1 MAFTPFPPR
10 QPTASARLPLTLMT
24 LDDWALATIT
34 GADSEKYMQGQV
46 TADVSQ
52 MTEDQHLLAAHCDA
66 KGKMWSNL
74 RLFRDGDG
82 FAWIERRSVREPQL
96 TELKKY
102 AVFSKVTIAPDDERV
117 LLGVAGFQ
125 ARAALANLFSELPS
139 REKQVVKEGA
149 TTLLWFEHPAERFLI
164 VTDEATANMLT
175 DKLRGEAEL
184 NNSQQWLALNIEAGF
199 PVIDAAN
206 SGQFIPQA
214 TNLQALGG
222 ISFKKGCYTGQ
233 EMVARAKFRGANKR
247 ALWLLK
253 GSASRLPEAGED
265 LELKMGEN
273 WRRTGT
279 VLAAVKLEDGQV
291 VVQVVMNNDMEPDS
305 MTMRIHCVSSHCH
318 IRWKSKSLYR
328 IRHLS
333 PDATLVCLFRPTKA
347 RQLRLPNIQIDR
359 QKVAHTTAEHKAV
372 PDGMIV
378 WNALADVENHPERIN
393 HTAYRQ

>member
-52 MTEDQHLLAAHCDA
+52 MTENQHLLAAHCDA

-139 REKQVVKEGA
+139 KEKQVVKEGA

-175 DKLRGEAEL
+175 DKLRGEEEL

-214 TNLQALGG
+214 TNLL
-222 ISFKKGCYTGQ
+222 
-233 EMVARAKFRGANKR
+233 ARAKFRGANKR
-247 ALWLLK
+247 ALWLLA

-305 MTMRIHCVSSHCH
+305 IFRVRDDANTLH
-318 IRWKSKSLYR
+318 IEPLPYSL
-328 IRHLS
+328 
-333 PDATLVCLFRPTKA
+333 
-347 RQLRLPNIQIDR
+347 
-359 QKVAHTTAEHKAV
+359 E
-372 PDGMIV
+372 
-378 WNALADVENHPERIN
+378 E
-393 HTAYRQ
+393 